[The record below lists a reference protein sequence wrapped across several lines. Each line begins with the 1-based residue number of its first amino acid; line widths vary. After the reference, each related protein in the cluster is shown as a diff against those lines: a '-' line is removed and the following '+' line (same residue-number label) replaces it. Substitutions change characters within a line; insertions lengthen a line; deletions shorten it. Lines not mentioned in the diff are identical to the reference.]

1 MGVSRASE
9 SIDLASLNTVV
20 SMTGGDTL
28 YLGGFNPKIHSE
40 KLYYEV
46 FRNITKARGTEVMIR
61 ARCSTGFSV
70 VEYFGGFGYK
80 ESVDLQLPSIDADK
94 TFGITL
100 RNDSQFIDG

>member
-1 MGVSRASE
+1 
-9 SIDLASLNTVV
+9 LASLSTV
-20 SMTGGDTL
+20 SSLTGGDIL
-28 YLGGFNPKIHSE
+28 YLGGYNPKLHSE

-46 FRNITKARGTEVMIR
+46 FRNITKARGTEVMIK

-70 VEYFGGFGYK
+70 VEYFGGFGYR

-100 RNDSQFIDG
+100 RNDTSFVDG